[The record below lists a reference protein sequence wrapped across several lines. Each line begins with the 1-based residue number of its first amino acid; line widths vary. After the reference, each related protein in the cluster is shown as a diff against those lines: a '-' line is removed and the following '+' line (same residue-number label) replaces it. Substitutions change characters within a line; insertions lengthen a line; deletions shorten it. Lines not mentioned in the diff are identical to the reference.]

1 MCGERH
7 EARAVAEARCAGRRA
22 SSSSSQSK
30 RKAVSTLQRDD
41 DRVNDDALDEYGDY
55 GGDERPRGD
64 VELTLRL
71 GELFGARGDGR
82 GLDEPRRL
90 AVQLGTARSRHVD
103 GSCDVA
109 QGLTRVSAH
118 AQGPREHERRSD
130 EKHDRCVL
138 EVSATYAPFASVGAR
153 TGARRQDGRDLE
165 NAVRNALAPA
175 LMAERYPRALIKI
188 HVLVTCDDGGATSA
202 AINAAGLALVDA
214 GIFLRGVVAAAR
226 VGAPVAATTLVDPN
240 RAEARH
246 GVALDLACLPCFGEV
261 LWTDLTGERPLQPD
275 AYDSLIARALDA
287 AAKVGEQLATAARDH
302 VARLDAVREA
312 SLEAAVA
319 S

>member
-1 MCGERH
+1 MAQDG
-7 EARAVAEARCAGRRA
+7 AF
-22 SSSSSQSK
+22 
-30 RKAVSTLQRDD
+30 
-41 DRVNDDALDEYGDY
+41 DEDWF
-55 GGDERPRGD
+55 
-64 VELTLRL
+64 
-71 GELFGARGDGR
+71 ELFGARGDGR

-246 GVALDLACLPCFGEV
+246 GVALM
-261 LWTDLTGERPLQPD
+261 R
-275 AYDSLIARALDA
+275 RA
-287 AAKVGEQLATAARDH
+287 
-302 VARLDAVREA
+302 AVRPHRAVLVNREA
-312 SLEAAVA
+312 RRRLGRAEGGVRIDLREGLGALPLSGPQLLERGARRERLEGGQAQHAAPRRPGLPNARTRWPARPA
-319 S
+319 SCIGRRPTACQPRLRPPSHTAPA

>member
-1 MCGERH
+1 MAQDG
-7 EARAVAEARCAGRRA
+7 AF
-22 SSSSSQSK
+22 
-30 RKAVSTLQRDD
+30 
-41 DRVNDDALDEYGDY
+41 DEDWF
-55 GGDERPRGD
+55 
-64 VELTLRL
+64 
-71 GELFGARGDGR
+71 ELFGARGDGR

-165 NAVRNALAPA
+165 NAVRNALTPA

-226 VGAPVAATTLVDPN
+226 VRTVV
-240 RAEARH
+240 
-246 GVALDLACLPCFGEV
+246 
-261 LWTDLTGERPLQPD
+261 
-275 AYDSLIARALDA
+275 
-287 AAKVGEQLATAARDH
+287 
-302 VARLDAVREA
+302 
-312 SLEAAVA
+312 
-319 S
+319 